1 MVRHGQDCHGKDQTL
16 EPVLTGF
23 RFIRRVFG
31 ETVSTAKYLQRF
43 SGPGLIVAS
52 AETVRYAVAA
62 CAIIRLPSIPI
73 SYSLELPNNSNTFLF
88 SNGSI

>member
-1 MVRHGQDCHGKDQTL
+1 MQGPDCRASLDWL
-16 EPVLTGF
+16 
-23 RFIRRVFG
+23 ICRVFG

-62 CAIIRLPSIPI
+62 CAVIELPSVPI
-73 SYSLELPNNSNTFLF
+73 LHPVTELRNNSKASLF